1 MSDGTFWG
9 LDLLRPVY
17 GVVCFRCQWEHG
29 SSIATVQFFKLAT
42 SGELVEITTCDCF
55 LPSSGCSRASDDEAY
70 CFDQDAHRWKSS
82 RRNSIITNV
91 AKWCG

>member
-55 LPSSGCSRASDDEAY
+55 LPSSGRSRASDDEALL
-70 CFDQDAHRWKSS
+70 F
-82 RRNSIITNV
+82 
-91 AKWCG
+91 